1 MVLVKVVHGLE
12 MELEILWGLMVLHKE
27 ERVGEVILLVVNTQV
42 EILIGLWE
50 MEDLEV
56 EEEVEGRVEGCGESA
71 VSESEGGS
79 DCEVSGACSACTGT
93 RARVISPRAPARLP
107 D

>member
-12 MELEILWGLMVLHKE
+12 MELIVILLTLVMVLHKE

-42 EILIGLWE
+42 EIHIGLWE

-56 EEEVEGRVEGCGESA
+56 EVGDHGV
-71 VSESEGGS
+71 V
-79 DCEVSGACSACTGT
+79 DLV
-93 RARVISPRAPARLP
+93 VDIMVDPL
-107 D
+107 